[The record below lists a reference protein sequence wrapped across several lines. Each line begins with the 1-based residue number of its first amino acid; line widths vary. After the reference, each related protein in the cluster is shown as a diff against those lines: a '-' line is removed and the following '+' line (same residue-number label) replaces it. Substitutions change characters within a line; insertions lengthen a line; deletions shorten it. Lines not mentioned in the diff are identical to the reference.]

1 MLPGSAQSE
10 FELQQIDGPLTQ
22 LPLPSQWSLE
32 VQTFPSLQGADAGAF
47 VIVQDGVLLQV

>member
-32 VQTFPSLQGADAGAF
+32 VQTFPSLQWADAGAF